1 MLIPLLVTV
10 LVVTLGVGGIALLH
24 STAAFDSAHP
34 SPLPTTATSATATS
48 ATAAAKEAG
57 RPLSAAAIYAQVVP
71 SVVDVT
77 ATLRYDDET
86 ASGTGFFIASRAGL
100 VLTNNHVIRDA
111 TSVSVTIPATGQT
124 YQAQIVGAD
133 VSADIAVLQ
142 ITPLPG
148 TSSVSIG
155 NSATMAVGSTV
166 VAIGNRAGAGG
177 PPAHAAGVISAVGR
191 TIQAAD
197 GSSGFTE
204 TLHGMLQTTAKIQP
218 GDSGGP
224 LADAAGAVIGVDTAA
239 GTGGDEAG
247 YAIPINAAMTV
258 ERQITSGRASPGV
271 TLGVGGFLGVIIPSS
286 AAPSPRAQAAEERS
300 LGTDPAGSASQIG
313 CLPTEAGAGVP
324 DSVAP
329 VDSGALVDGVLCGT
343 GAETAGIT
351 AGDVIITADG
361 RAVSSP
367 DGLTAIVSDCR
378 PGSVVE
384 ITWVSPAGATRASR
398 VRLDAAPAVLSRAV
412 FPTRRRPPV
421 TAVSPSSRDQ
431 NRLVPQCET
440 AGRPLARGRY
450 PAC

>member
-1 MLIPLLVTV
+1 MTPHEPRPRSSRTSIPLLVTV
-10 LVVTLGVGGIALLH
+10 LVAALGLGVGGIALLH
-24 STAAFDSAHP
+24 STAPSGSATP
-34 SPLPTTATSATATS
+34 SALATTATATP
-48 ATAAAKEAG
+48 AKQAHAD
-57 RPLSAAAIYAQVVP
+57 RPLSDRGIYARVEP
-71 SVVDVT
+71 SVVDVI

-86 ASGTGFFIASRAGL
+86 ATGTGFFVDSRDGL

-111 TSVSVTIPATGQT
+111 TSVTVTIPATKRI
-124 YQAQIVGAD
+124 YQAQVVGAD
-133 VSADIAVLQ
+133 PSADIAVLR

-148 TSSVSIG
+148 TVSAPIG
-155 NSATMAVGSTV
+155 DSATLAVGSTV

-177 PPAHAAGVISAVGR
+177 APVPAPGIISAIGR

-204 TLHGMLQTTAKIQP
+204 TLDGMLQTTARIQP

-224 LADAAGAVIGVDTAA
+224 LADVAGAVIGVDTAA
-239 GTGGDEAG
+239 GTGGSAAG
-247 YAIPINAAMTV
+247 YAIPINAAMAA
-258 ERQITSGRASPGV
+258 ERQIALGRPAPGI

-286 AAPSPRAQAAEERS
+286 SAPSPRAQAAEERS
-300 LGTDPAGSASQIG
+300 LGTDPAGSAPQIG

-343 GAETAGIT
+343 GAEAAGIS

-367 DGLTAIVSDCR
+367 DGLTAIVRVFR
-378 PGSVVE
+378 PGSVVA

-398 VRLDAAPAVLSRAV
+398 VRLDSAPAV
-412 FPTRRRPPV
+412 
-421 TAVSPSSRDQ
+421 
-431 NRLVPQCET
+431 
-440 AGRPLARGRY
+440 
-450 PAC
+450 

>member
-1 MLIPLLVTV
+1 VAV
-10 LVVTLGVGGIALLH
+10 LVVAIGLGAGGIAWLR
-24 STAAFDSAHP
+24 STAPFGSAGP
-34 SPLPTTATSATATS
+34 SGRGATAS
-48 ATAAAKEAG
+48 AAAAKRAESAG
-57 RPLSAAAIYAQVVP
+57 RQLSDQAIYARVEP

-86 ASGTGFFIASRAGL
+86 ASGTGFFIDSRDGL

-111 TSVSVTIPATGQT
+111 TSVTVTIPATNQT
-124 YQAQIVGAD
+124 YLAQIVGAD
-133 VSADIAVLQ
+133 TSADIAVLR
-142 ITPLPG
+142 ISPLPEA
-148 TSSVSIG
+148 VSAPIG
-155 NSATMAVGSTV
+155 DSTTVAVGSTV
-166 VAIGNRAGAGG
+166 IAIGNRAGAGG
-177 PPAHAAGVISAVGR
+177 APVSAPGVISAVGR

-224 LADAAGAVIGVDTAA
+224 LADAAGSVIGVDTAA

-247 YAIPINAAMTV
+247 YAIPINAAMAA
-258 ERQITSGRASPGV
+258 ERQIALGRIAPGI

-286 AAPSPRAQAAEERS
+286 TAPSPRAQAAEERS
-300 LGTDPAGSASQIG
+300 LGTNPAGSAPQIG

-343 GAETAGIT
+343 GAEAAGIS
-351 AGDVIITADG
+351 AGDVITMADG

-367 DGLTAIVSDCR
+367 DGLTAIVSACR
-378 PGSVVE
+378 PGTVVE

-398 VRLDAAPAVLSRAV
+398 VRLDAAPAV
-412 FPTRRRPPV
+412 
-421 TAVSPSSRDQ
+421 
-431 NRLVPQCET
+431 
-440 AGRPLARGRY
+440 
-450 PAC
+450 